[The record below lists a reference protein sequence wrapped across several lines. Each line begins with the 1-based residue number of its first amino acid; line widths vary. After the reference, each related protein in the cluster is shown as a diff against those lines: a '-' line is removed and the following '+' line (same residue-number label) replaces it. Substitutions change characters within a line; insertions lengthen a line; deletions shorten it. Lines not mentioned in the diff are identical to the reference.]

1 MRTSL
6 IVAWLAGAFALLWP
20 LVSTAQDYP
29 SRPITIIAPFPP
41 GATTDASARLVRDG
55 MSTVMGGK
63 PIIVENRGGAGGT
76 TGSAYVAGAPPDG
89 YTLLITVSAP
99 LTMNKYMQKNFP
111 YDPVTAFA
119 PVSLLMESALFLAV
133 HPSLPVR
140 TVAEFIDYA
149 KKNPGKL
156 SYGTSGLGSAH
167 HIAGE
172 LIKQK
177 TGIDMVHVPYKGGG
191 PVIQDLIANNIPVGF
206 GTAPA
211 VLPQAQAG
219 LIRIIATT
227 RSERL
232 PDLPEI
238 PTISETIPGVV
249 TTTWVALLAPAGT
262 PKPIVAKLNET
273 AVAAL
278 RDKDLIAK
286 FKVQGMTVKTSTPA
300 ELDERIR
307 TELDMWGK
315 IVPALG
321 IPAE

>member
-1 MRTSL
+1 
-6 IVAWLAGAFALLWP
+6 
-20 LVSTAQDYP
+20 
-29 SRPITIIAPFPP
+29 
-41 GATTDASARLVRDG
+41 
-55 MSTVMGGK
+55 
-63 PIIVENRGGAGGT
+63 
-76 TGSAYVAGAPPDG
+76 
-89 YTLLITVSAP
+89 
-99 LTMNKYMQKNFP
+99 
-111 YDPVTAFA
+111 
-119 PVSLLMESALFLAV
+119 
-133 HPSLPVR
+133 VR
-140 TVAEFIDYA
+140 TVAEFVDYA

-191 PVIQDLIANNIPVGF
+191 PVMQDLIANNIPVGF

-211 VLPQAQAG
+211 VLPHAQAG

-232 PDLPEI
+232 PDLPDI

-286 FKVQGMTVKTSTPA
+286 FRVQGMTVKTSTPA